1 MSALVVLVQGQI
13 LNLLTELQT
22 ELGLTYLFI
31 THDLAVVRLVAD
43 NVCVM
48 RKGQIIEA
56 ATTDEVFDNP
66 RETYT
71 QDLLAAIPG
80 GNFEF
85 GR

>member
-1 MSALVVLVQGQI
+1 M
-13 LNLLTELQT
+13 
-22 ELGLTYLFI
+22 
-31 THDLAVVRLVAD
+31 RLIAD

-48 RKGQIIEA
+48 KKGRIIEA

-66 RETYT
+66 RERYT

-80 GNFEF
+80 GNFVF